1 MADHIV
7 ASVLFTIACVVRKA
21 VSDGSWIGFNGSVF
35 GVMAVGFRIWFS
47 VRKKLLRE

>member
-7 ASVLFTIACVVRKA
+7 ASVLFTIACMVRNA

-35 GVMAVGFRIWFS
+35 GVTVIGFGIGF
-47 VRKKLLRE
+47 L